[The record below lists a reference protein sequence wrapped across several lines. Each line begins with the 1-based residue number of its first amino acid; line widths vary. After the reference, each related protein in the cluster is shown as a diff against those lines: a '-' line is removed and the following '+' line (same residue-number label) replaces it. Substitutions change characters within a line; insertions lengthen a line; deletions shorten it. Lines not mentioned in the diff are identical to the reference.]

1 MINEIVS
8 FEKFDSKYFQ
18 DVSRVLIVYRYL
30 LNILL
35 LNTITLA
42 VELRIDKIIS
52 VDKIVREIIPVK

>member
-35 LNTITLA
+35 LNTITLT